1 VTDRTLRVVDTG
13 QIYELGRKPET
24 LTERVRR
31 MQREAQI
38 LACEEVDMLRAT
50 LIQAVEQAEAIR
62 DGGDV
67 FPVGVREEARQLVD
81 ALPLVMQN
89 LQSLSER
96 SLRDVSG
103 APMPPVWKDR

>member
-1 VTDRTLRVVDTG
+1 MTDRTLRVVDSG

-38 LACEEVDMLRAT
+38 LACEEVDMLRTT
-50 LIQAVEQAEAIR
+50 LAQAVEQAEAIR
-62 DGGDV
+62 DGGGV
-67 FPVGVREEARQLVD
+67 FPVGVREEARQLIE

-96 SLRDVSG
+96 HLRDVSG
-103 APMPPVWKDR
+103 EPMPPVWADR